1 MVGCWKP
8 GWNGCFQNL
17 SAGCW
22 ISYPGFVQPAP
33 GWVSITDFHLT
44 NRLHFPVCV
53 CVYSNWPQM
62 TSQRRAKNKKS
73 MTRDEVEWRDCCFLH
88 AVSVTS
94 SVVYY
99 STHTWNNVIYLFS
112 IIKIQIEGFLGHEN
126 RKTSQLT
133 WSDVF
138 DATCVCMSF
147 INRSRSTTNGNAHRN
162 HVIV

>member
-1 MVGCWKP
+1 
-8 GWNGCFQNL
+8 
-17 SAGCW
+17 
-22 ISYPGFVQPAP
+22 
-33 GWVSITDFHLT
+33 
-44 NRLHFPVCV
+44 
-53 CVYSNWPQM
+53 M

-112 IIKIQIEGFLGHEN
+112 IIKIQMVNIEGFLGHEN

-133 WSDVF
+133 
-138 DATCVCMSF
+138 
-147 INRSRSTTNGNAHRN
+147 
-162 HVIV
+162 